1 MPETPDSWP
10 RVVASRL
17 PSRGNLLW
25 ERRKPSA
32 AGSPFCLPAQAQ
44 ARATHPARRKN
55 AREAGQLNA
64 LREQLRGS
72 RSGAGLRRLV
82 QPPACLHP
90 PRFFHTLAAS
100 AHVMSGKQPSKL
112 SAHHP

>member
-44 ARATHPARRKN
+44 ARATHPARRRN

-72 RSGAGLRRLV
+72 HSGAGLLSPSS
-82 QPPACLHP
+82 Q
-90 PRFFHTLAAS
+90 RFFHTLATS
-100 AHVMSGKQPSKL
+100 AHVVSGKQPSKL
-112 SAHHP
+112 SAHHLPLGGLV